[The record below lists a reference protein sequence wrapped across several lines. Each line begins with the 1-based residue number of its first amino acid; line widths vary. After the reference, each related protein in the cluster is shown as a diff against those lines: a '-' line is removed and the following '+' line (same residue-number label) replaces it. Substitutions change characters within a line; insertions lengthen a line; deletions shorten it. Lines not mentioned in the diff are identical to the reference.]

1 MLIQDEERRSTK
13 RKRKQLNK
21 QRQKL
26 AEKMNLKM
34 VLKGD
39 GGPIMESN
47 DMFSLSDIKNAEV
60 IITWFE
66 NYLVYIILS
75 NYVTTYLY
83 FSCDRNYQG

>member
-1 MLIQDEERRSTK
+1 MSHKKDEERRQSK

-39 GGPIMESN
+39 DGPIMESH
-47 DMFSLSDIKNAEV
+47 DMFRLSDIKNSEV
-60 IITWFE
+60 SLLLWRHE
-66 NYLVYIILS
+66 
-75 NYVTTYLY
+75 
-83 FSCDRNYQG
+83 FSH

>member
-1 MLIQDEERRSTK
+1 MK

-39 GGPIMESN
+39 DGPILESN
-47 DMFSLSDIKNAEV
+47 DMFQLSDIKNAEV
-60 IITWFE
+60 CFF
-66 NYLVYIILS
+66 NYLL
-75 NYVTTYLY
+75 
-83 FSCDRNYQG
+83 